1 MNLPS
6 DLQRLL
12 PYVLVAVLAVAGLLL
27 VVRGVGDSGGS
38 AGGTPDAG
46 RTVPRDEPPKGNSD
60 GSDSTRGRSGSNG
73 AGGSDRAR
81 ERTPTKRSPTAYISC
96 VEQATDTAALERCQ
110 AFLPRR

>member
-12 PYVLVAVLAVAGLLL
+12 PYVAVAVLAVVGLFL
-27 VVRGVGDSGGS
+27 VMRGIGS
-38 AGGTPDAG
+38 
-46 RTVPRDEPPKGNSD
+46 DEPAVPPSPAPVQRENPAPSD
-60 GSDSTRGRSGSNG
+60 RGGGERSGPG
-73 AGGSDRAR
+73 K
-81 ERTPTKRSPTAYISC
+81 ETPTPAPKRSREAYVRC

>member
-12 PYVLVAVLAVAGLLL
+12 PYVAVAVLAVVGLFL
-27 VVRGVGDSGGS
+27 VMRGI
-38 AGGTPDAG
+38 
-46 RTVPRDEPPKGNSD
+46 
-60 GSDSTRGRSGSNG
+60 GSDEASVAPSPAPIERENPAPASRGGGEGSGSGNETS
-73 AGGSDRAR
+73 APA
-81 ERTPTKRSPTAYISC
+81 PKRSRESYVRC

>member
-12 PYVLVAVLAVAGLLL
+12 PYVAVAVLAVVGLFL
-27 VVRGVGDSGGS
+27 VMRGI
-38 AGGTPDAG
+38 
-46 RTVPRDEPPKGNSD
+46 
-60 GSDSTRGRSGSNG
+60 GSDEASVPPNPAPVERQDPAPANRGGGEGSGSG
-73 AGGSDRAR
+73 K
-81 ERTPTKRSPTAYISC
+81 ETPAPAPKRSREAYVRC